1 MAAFNVDCIKK
12 KKKIELLFYGYKK
25 DWNFRRNRDELR
37 ILLLFS
43 RHILKKLVTCWVFDT
58 GREGWEGAGREGGF

>member
-1 MAAFNVDCIKK
+1 VDCIKK

-58 GREGWEGAGREGGF
+58 GREQQWREGGGF